1 MNMAGDGVLAV
12 CCFDFFFFEFGFDIR
27 LDNGLNEYISFVTYL
42 VGILKD

>member
-1 MNMAGDGVLAV
+1 MDMAGGGVLAV
-12 CCFDFFFFEFGFDIR
+12 CCFYFFFEFGFDIR